1 MVVAIDGPAGA
12 GKTSVAR
19 AVARRLGWSYV
30 DTGAM
35 YRVVALAALER
46 GLDPDDG
53 AGLES
58 LARSLDVRLEGE
70 RAFLDGMDVSEAIR
84 SEAVTKVV
92 SRVSAHGGVRRALVP
107 KQRAMAERT
116 DLVIE
121 GRDTGS
127 VVFPNADVKVFL
139 DAGSELRALRRAR
152 EMGLSDDQSGVRR
165 IKEAITERDQA
176 DSSRAESPLV
186 RPPDAH
192 LIDTAPL
199 SLEEVVVRG
208 VAYVEEAR
216 GG

>member
-19 AVARRLGWSYV
+19 GVARRLGWSYV

-35 YRVVALAALER
+35 YRVIALKALEQ
-46 GLDPDDG
+46 GVDPDDAG
-53 AGLES
+53 GLES
-58 LARSLDVRLEGE
+58 LARSLDLRLQGE
-70 RAFLDGMDVSEAIR
+70 RVLVDGGDVSEAIR
-84 SEAVTKVV
+84 SEEVTQIV
-92 SRVSAHGGVRRALVP
+92 SQVSAHPGVRRALVP
-107 KQRAMAERT
+107 KQRAMAERA

-127 VVFPNADVKVFL
+127 VVFPNAEVKVFL
-139 DAGSELRALRRAR
+139 DAGPEFRALRRAR
-152 EMGLSDDQSGVRR
+152 EMGLSDDQAVRR
-165 IKEAITERDQA
+165 IEASITARDEA
-176 DSSRAESPLV
+176 DSSRSESPLV

-199 SLEEVVVRG
+199 SLEEVVDRV

-216 GG
+216 RG